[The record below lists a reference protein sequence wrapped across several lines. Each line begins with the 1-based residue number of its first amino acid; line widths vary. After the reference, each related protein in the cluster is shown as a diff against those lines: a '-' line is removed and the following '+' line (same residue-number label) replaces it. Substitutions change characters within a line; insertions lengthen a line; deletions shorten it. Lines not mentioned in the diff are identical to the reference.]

1 MGLFFNY
8 DKPGPGVDKDAPR
21 RRGIFLYFELLWRNF
36 GKMFLSNMLYF
47 VMSLPVLALYFVLV
61 SVAMAN
67 ILPDASGSA
76 VLSQTVVIITLL
88 IVIFWGTGPLSC
100 GYAYVLRNIAREEHT
115 WVFSDF
121 FQFTKESFLRGLL
134 YLAIDVVMLL
144 CTGVAVWVYWGLAQ
158 STGGI
163 FSVLLFISVLVAAFY
178 TAMHFYIYQ
187 LEVTF
192 KGSVL
197 QVYKNAALMAFAT
210 MPMCILI
217 GLVIYF
223 ATTYFMGFLAPLGVL
238 TVAFLCWI
246 SFMRFGIDFY
256 SARIIKRMIL
266 PKFEEPKEDD
276 E

>member
-21 RRGIFLYFELLWRNF
+21 HWGIFLYFELLWRNL

-47 VMSLPVLALYFVLV
+47 VTSLPVLVLYFVLV
-61 SVAMAN
+61 SVAAAN
-67 ILPDASGSA
+67 VLPDMSGTE

-100 GYAYVLRNIAREEHT
+100 GYSYVLRNIAREEHT

-121 FQFTKESFLRGLL
+121 FERTKESFWHGLF
-134 YLAIDVVMLL
+134 YLLVDVVMLV

-158 STGGI
+158 SSGGI
-163 FSVLLFISVLVAAFY
+163 FSALLIVSVLVFALY
-178 TAMHFYIYQ
+178 TTMHFYIYQ

-192 KGSVL
+192 KGSIA
-197 QVYKNAALMAFAT
+197 QVYKNAFIMAFAT

-217 GLVIYF
+217 GLVIYS
-223 ATTYFMGFLAPLGVL
+223 ATTYLMGFLAPLGVL
-238 TVAFLCWI
+238 TAAFLCWI

-266 PKFEEPKEDD
+266 PKFEEPEEDD